1 MTTKHPELD
10 IPELIDEEDMEEV
23 SGSVSNEEGEGEY
36 DMDMDMEENP
46 IMAEFGDVLGKIM
59 FTLFADE
66 EGATIMSIIKGH
78 KEALDQQNKILFK
91 IAKSLEKLT
100 S

>member
-1 MTTKHPELD
+1 MTSKHPELD
-10 IPELIDEEDMEEV
+10 IPELIDEEEIEV
-23 SGSVSNEEGEGEY
+23 SGSVSNEEGEGDY
-36 DMDMDMEENP
+36 DDMEMDENP

-66 EGATIMSIIKGH
+66 DGATIMSVIKGH

>member
-1 MTTKHPELD
+1 MTSKHPELD
-10 IPELIDEEDMEEV
+10 IPELIDEEEIEV
-23 SGSVSNEEGEGEY
+23 SGSVSNEEGEGDY
-36 DMDMDMEENP
+36 DDMEMEENP

-66 EGATIMSIIKGH
+66 DGATIMSVIKGH
-78 KEALDQQNKILFK
+78 KEALDQQNKLLFK

>member
-1 MTTKHPELD
+1 MTSKHPEID
-10 IPELIDEEDMEEV
+10 IPELIDEEEIEV

-36 DMDMDMEENP
+36 DMDMDDENP

-66 EGATIMSIIKGH
+66 EGATIMSVIKGH

>member
-1 MTTKHPELD
+1 MTSKHPELD
-10 IPELIDEEDMEEV
+10 IPELVDEEEIEV
-23 SGSVSNEEGEGEY
+23 SGSVSNEEGEGDY
-36 DMDMDMEENP
+36 DDMEMEENP

-66 EGATIMSIIKGH
+66 DGATIMSVIKGH

>member
-1 MTTKHPELD
+1 MTSKHPELD
-10 IPELIDEEDMEEV
+10 IPELIEEEEIEV
-23 SGSVSNEEGEGEY
+23 SGSVSNEEGEGDY
-36 DMDMDMEENP
+36 DDMEMEENP

-66 EGATIMSIIKGH
+66 DGATIMSVIKGH

>member
-1 MTTKHPELD
+1 MTSKHPELD
-10 IPELIDEEDMEEV
+10 IPELIDEEEIEV
-23 SGSVSNEEGEGEY
+23 SGSVSNEEGEGDY
-36 DMDMDMEENP
+36 DDMDMEENP

-66 EGATIMSIIKGH
+66 DGATIMSVIKGH

>member
-1 MTTKHPELD
+1 MTSKHPELD
-10 IPELIDEEDMEEV
+10 IPELIDEEEIEV
-23 SGSVSNEEGEGEY
+23 SGSVSNEEGEGDY
-36 DMDMDMEENP
+36 DDMEMEENP

-66 EGATIMSIIKGH
+66 DGATIMSVIKGH